1 MLFNFKR
8 RLVQLYRGI
17 TIFIL
22 LMRWCYPL
30 CTRPTEL
37 NFNSVNSLEQQCTQN
52 ISLHWAQYTD
62 SAPTNRCLHSFT
74 LCVYITFIVFR
85 LTRCLEH
92 MIYRTLTITPPRC
105 VFLNIIDV
113 TWVNVNSSNFMKQ
126 VVFLKKDY
134 CTNFKCLFAVTLN
147 YVNVEE

>member
-1 MLFNFKR
+1 MAPLGHII
-8 RLVQLYRGI
+8 LIQSQPACTL
-17 TIFIL
+17 TPLSLIFGG
-22 LMRWCYPL
+22 
-30 CTRPTEL
+30 EAA
-37 NFNSVNSLEQQCTQN
+37 N
-52 ISLHWAQYTD
+52 IS
-62 SAPTNRCLHSFT
+62 
-74 LCVYITFIVFR
+74 FIVFG
-85 LTRCLEH
+85 LTRPSIEH

-113 TWVNVNSSNFMKQ
+113 TWVNVNSSNFIKQ